1 MGFFILTTQK
11 SMRSENQIT
20 WHIVQDKIICIQFSI
35 LFQMAVFVV
44 TKSDI
49 FPHIP
54 TNFTVDSYV
63 HKVCW
68 QQVTNPKYKGQ
79 HSFVLDQPE
88 FQHGW

>member
-1 MGFFILTTQK
+1 MAYTV
-11 SMRSENQIT
+11 
-20 WHIVQDKIICIQFSI
+20 VQDKIVCIQVSI

-49 FPHIP
+49 FLHIP
-54 TNFTVDSYV
+54 TNFTVDGYV